1 MKPQDK
7 FIVIDDCISPT
18 YQAMIKEMV
27 ENPDCGWQ
35 FQPNMDYG
43 SYQNKMSKNNYQFIF
58 GIYGENKVY
67 HTKIY
72 HALYGLMAQM
82 IDGLIPG
89 YQPSRIRC
97 LLQPPAANMDKH
109 YYPHTDGGHEDGIS
123 LIYYP
128 CDADGDTYLF
138 KEMSHDLGEEKF
150 FKNTSDD
157 VLFKAEDWTNK
168 VQQWDWKPIDS
179 VTPKQGRL
187 IMFPAHQYHAGSSP
201 TKTKRMLIN
210 FNFNPTD
217 WNYSMTSEDV
227 E

>member
-1 MKPQDK
+1 M
-7 FIVIDDCISPT
+7 
-18 YQAMIKEMV
+18 
-27 ENPDCGWQ
+27 
-35 FQPNMDYG
+35 
-43 SYQNKMSKNNYQFIF
+43 YQFIF

-97 LLQPPAANMDKH
+97 LLQTPAANMDKH